1 MGHTPRRIKM
11 ETLRGF
17 ALARF
22 GTLRHGAALCG
33 TVRTSARARRHDRFG
48 NHDQH
53 AAHCAGTAVTICS
66 WRRILAP
73 DIGAGYWGRTAIQRV
88 CNDLLTM
95 LRSVVIASKDIPK
108 TFFVRLNAEFT
119 AWFLR

>member
-1 MGHTPRRIKM
+1 MIDSAIIISTRHIAR
-11 ETLRGF
+11 ELRLPF
-17 ALARF
+17 V
-22 GTLRHGAALCG
+22 H
-33 TVRTSARARRHDRFG
+33 
-48 NHDQH
+48 
-53 AAHCAGTAVTICS
+53 
-66 WRRILAP
+66 
-73 DIGAGYWGRTAIQRV
+73 GAGYWGRTAIQRV